1 MTSKLRAIRAR
12 SLKSNGTVTSVSE
25 SRSEAADDGG
35 TKTAQSIDLFGIQ
48 LEVTNRLLEAECR
61 RLSVLQRELNQF
73 DQVEGVQKVTHKE
86 VERQQ
91 HYISRLQDQHDRLEQ
106 EYRENA
112 MGVFRIHYNRSV
124 KSQRSQ
130 PHIGLKQTSKVR
142 PSIFGTITKD
152 KVPSKDET
160 KRRSLPQTSNLATMF
175 AYHHHSKKGMV
186 NGHIGNGRITVSEQ
200 GSLMDNNALIYHDGN
215 LYSGSVEALIQH
227 VVPTASYYPDRTYI
241 FAFILCSRLF
251 IKPYELLQEVCQLCI
266 LQQNLHDRIIDR
278 ERFSRFGPNIVQL
291 LSEWTETFPYD
302 FRDERMMR
310 HLKDIT
316 QKCASID
323 PSLRKG
329 VGQLMQTLIRR
340 LAMLEKYE
348 EILAK
353 VNAAAADRMHMLR
366 ANPAAFQTNIIEI
379 CPDPYIL
386 AQQLTH
392 IELERVTNIGPEEFV
407 QTFMK
412 KELDEK
418 IRLADIKKTNNLEA
432 YVEWFNR
439 LSYLV
444 ATEVCMHIK
453 KKHRA
458 RLIEYF
464 IDVAKECFN
473 IGNFNSLMAILAGLN
488 MSPVA
493 RLKKTWAKVNTQ
505 KFEVLENLMDPTSN
519 FGNYRQ
525 ALKAAVQRAQASI
538 GGCDRMVIPF
548 FSLLV
553 KDIYFLNEGCSN
565 RLTTGHVN
573 FDKFWQLAKQ
583 ITEFITWKQV
593 DCPFNRERQ
602 ALNYLLTAPVFTE
615 NSLYLASYESE
626 CPENDFERERFKTIR
641 GSTKKTHSDKLK

>member
-1 MTSKLRAIRAR
+1 MLPTKRKSLTFNGSRPTSAR
-12 SLKSNGTVTSVSE
+12 RGSVE
-25 SRSEAADDGG
+25 E
-35 TKTAQSIDLFGIQ
+35 QSVDLFGVQ
-48 LEVTNRLLEAECR
+48 FEVTSRLLEAERR
-61 RLSVLQRELNQF
+61 RLSALKRDLSQVDHKEAIAKDRHREL
-73 DQVEGVQKVTHKE
+73 
-86 VERQQ
+86 ERQQ
-91 HYISRLQDQHDRLEQ
+91 QYFSRLQVQHDRLEK

-112 MGVFRIHYNRSV
+112 MGVFKIHYNRSV

-130 PHIGLKQTSKVR
+130 PHIGIKQTSKAR
-142 PSIFGTITKD
+142 PSIFGTITKE
-152 KVPSKDET
+152 KAPSKDAT

-175 AYHHHSKKGMV
+175 AYHHHNGGIP
-186 NGHIGNGRITVSEQ
+186 NGHAAVAEDDR
-200 GSLMDNNALIYHDGN
+200 LDCNALIYHDGN
-215 LYSGSVEALIQH
+215 LFSGSIEALIQH
-227 VVPTASYYPDRTYI
+227 IVPTADYYPDRTYI
-241 FAFILCSRLF
+241 FAFLLCSRLF
-251 IKPYELLQEVCQLCI
+251 MKPYELLQEVCELSI
-266 LQQNLHDRIIDR
+266 LQQNLLNRHIDR
-278 ERFSRFGPNIVQL
+278 AQFSRFGPNLVLL

-310 HLKDIT
+310 HLKEIT

-323 PSLRKG
+323 VNLRKSI
-329 VGQLMQTLIRR
+329 GQLMQTLIRR

-366 ANPAAFQTNIIEI
+366 ANPAAFQTNVIEI
-379 CPDPYIL
+379 CPDPYIM

-392 IELERVTNIGPEEFV
+392 IELERLTNIGPEEFV
-407 QTFMK
+407 QAFMK
-412 KELDEK
+412 KETDDIK
-418 IRLADIKKTNNLEA
+418 IPFQDIKKTNNLEA

-439 LSYLV
+439 LSYFV

-464 IDVAKECFN
+464 IDVAKESFN

-488 MSPVA
+488 MCPVS
-493 RLKKTWAKVNTQ
+493 RLKKTWAKVNTA
-505 KFEVLENLMDPTSN
+505 KFEVLEHLMDPTSN
-519 FGNYRQ
+519 FSNYRQ
-525 ALKAAVQRAQASI
+525 SLRAAIQRSQASI
-538 GGCDRMVIPF
+538 GGCDRIVIPF

-553 KDIYFLNEGCSN
+553 KDIYFLNEGCAN
-565 RLTTGHVN
+565 KIANGHVN

-593 DCPFNRERQ
+593 DCPYSRDRQ

-626 CPENDFERERFKTIR
+626 NPENEFEKERFKTFR
-641 GSTKKTHSDKLK
+641 GKKPSHSK

>member
-1 MTSKLRAIRAR
+1 MDGLFSCATTLWVWVIETVKSVWSFYNAVKLSENSRSICSGDAHCNMVNSDVTNENTDSDMLCETSK
-12 SLKSNGTVTSVSE
+12 
-25 SRSEAADDGG
+25 
-35 TKTAQSIDLFGIQ
+35 
-48 LEVTNRLLEAECR
+48 
-61 RLSVLQRELNQF
+61 
-73 DQVEGVQKVTHKE
+73 DQYHQ
-86 VERQQ
+86 
-91 HYISRLQDQHDRLEQ
+91 
-106 EYRENA
+106 
-112 MGVFRIHYNRSV
+112 
-124 KSQRSQ
+124 
-130 PHIGLKQTSKVR
+130 

-152 KVPSKDET
+152 KISHKDDP

-175 AYHHHSKKGMV
+175 AYHHHGREMV
-186 NGHIGNGRITVSEQ
+186 NGHVGINRGIVNDCEDERLI
-200 GSLMDNNALIYHDGN
+200 DNNALIYHDGN

-227 VVPTASYYPDRTYI
+227 IVPTADYYPDRTYI
-241 FAFILCSRLF
+241 FAFLLCSRLF
-251 IKPYELLQEVCQLCI
+251 MKPCDLLREVCQLCI
-266 LQQNLHDRIIDR
+266 IQQNLHDRVIDR
-278 ERFSRFGPNIVQL
+278 EKFSKFGPNIVQL

-310 HLKDIT
+310 HLKEIT

-323 PSLRKG
+323 HSLRKG
-329 VGQLMQTLIRR
+329 IGQLMQTLIRR

-379 CPDPYIL
+379 CPDPYVL

-392 IELERVTNIGPEEFV
+392 IELERLTNIGPEEFV
-407 QTFMK
+407 QTFIK
-412 KELDEK
+412 KEMDDTKIVFQDE
-418 IRLADIKKTNNLEA
+418 KKTNNLEA

-458 RLIEYF
+458 RLIDFF

-493 RLKKTWAKVNTQ
+493 RLKKTWGKVNTS

-525 ALKAAVQRAQASI
+525 ALKAAIQRSKASI
-538 GGCDRMVIPF
+538 GGSDCMVIPF

-553 KDIYFLNEGCSN
+553 KDIYFLNEGCTN
-565 RLTTGHVN
+565 KLDTGHVN

-593 DCPFNRERQ
+593 DCPFSRDRQ

-615 NSLYLASYESE
+615 HSLYLASYESE
-626 CPENDFERERFKTIR
+626 SPENDFEKERYKTIR
-641 GSTKKTHSDKLK
+641 GSTKKSQGEKVK